1 MALEAYFSMTLP
13 SFSRDG
19 FEVEECP
26 AWKLAWPRQGRVL
39 VVVVRKRVLWPLGRP
54 GRCSTPHHTGQP
66 QAGGGPLPDSCT
78 LRKHGHTSLRFYS
91 CLWKWYFSNGGR
103 EMDLV
108 FKTMWILVTKSR
120 AMSVHAHKLSRTSC
134 VPSVSPR
141 VTRAGAPPGE

>member
-1 MALEAYFSMTLP
+1 MGVTVPACPQDGESEGDRPSWNMALEAYFSMTLP

-66 QAGGGPLPDSCT
+66 QAGGGAPARL
-78 LRKHGHTSLRFYS
+78 LHAQ
-91 CLWKWYFSNGGR
+91 
-103 EMDLV
+103 
-108 FKTMWILVTKSR
+108 KTR
-120 AMSVHAHKLSRTSC
+120 
-134 VPSVSPR
+134 PR
-141 VTRAGAPPGE
+141 VPAFLLLSLEMVFFLMGVGRWT